1 MSEGTSARRR
11 RVGAQLRQWRTGEG
25 LTLQEVADRLEV
37 SLATAS
43 RWETG
48 STKLSLDTYSRL
60 ADLYGVGDESR
71 LYFER
76 LCRDADEAGWWT
88 RYGDVMSHGFRDF
101 IELESQAVGEF
112 VYHTMIVP
120 GLLQTAEYRRAV
132 VLAHGVPNGTAHK
145 ADLVADMN
153 SARQS
158 ILSRLSTPFDLHV
171 VMQESVLLNE
181 FDKQPHIMR
190 DQRRRLREL
199 AVRPN
204 ITLQIVPLRRSSHPG
219 SSGDFTILTYDG
231 GGATVY
237 NELLTSSI
245 MTNDAGEVAIHQAA
259 MRALVADVALPAK
272 DSLHLLDRLISE
284 SEA

>member
-11 RVGAQLRQWRTGEG
+11 RVGAQLRHWRTGEG

-60 ADLYGVGDESR
+60 ADLYGVEDESR

-88 RYGDVMSHGFRDF
+88 RYGDVISHGFRDF
-101 IELESQAVGEF
+101 IELESQAVREF
-112 VYHTMIVP
+112 VYHTLLIP

-132 VLAHGVPNGTAHK
+132 VIAQRAPGATAHK
-145 ADLVADMN
+145 ADVIADMN

-158 ILSRLSTPFDLHV
+158 ILTRMSTPFELHAV
-171 VMQESVLLNE
+171 VQETALLHE
-181 FDKQPHIMR
+181 FEAQPHIMR
-190 DQRRRLREL
+190 DQCRRLLEL
-199 AVRPN
+199 SARPN
-204 ITLQIVPLRRSSHPG
+204 VTIQVVPLRRSIHPG
-219 SSGDFTILTYDG
+219 CNGDFTILSYDG

-237 NELLTSSI
+237 NELLASSV
-245 MTNDAGEVAIHQAA
+245 MSNESSEVAAYQQA
-259 MRALVADVALPAK
+259 MKSLTTDVALPVEE
-272 DSLHLLDRLISE
+272 SVRLLDRLTS
-284 SEA
+284 

>member
-1 MSEGTSARRR
+1 VCRSGTSARRR
-11 RVGAQLRQWRTGEG
+11 RVGAQHRQWRTGEG

-60 ADLYGVGDESR
+60 ADLYGVSDESR

-101 IELESQAVGEF
+101 IELESQAMRES
-112 VYHTMIVP
+112 VYHTLLIP

-132 VLAHGVPNGTAHK
+132 VIAQRAPGATAHK
-145 ADLVADMN
+145 ADVIADMN

-158 ILSRLSTPFDLHV
+158 ILTRMSTPFELHAV
-171 VMQESVLLNE
+171 IQETALLHE
-181 FDKQPHIMR
+181 FEGQPHIMR
-190 DQRRRLREL
+190 DQCRRLLEL
-199 AVRPN
+199 SARPN
-204 ITLQIVPLRRSSHPG
+204 VTIQVVPLRRSIHPG
-219 SSGDFTILTYDG
+219 CNGDFTILSYDG

-237 NELLTSSI
+237 NELLASSV
-245 MTNDAGEVAIHQAA
+245 MSNESNEVATYQQA
-259 MRALVADVALPAK
+259 MKSLTTDIALPVEE
-272 DSLHLLDRLISE
+272 SVRLLEELAS
-284 SEA
+284 

>member
-60 ADLYGVGDESR
+60 ADLYGVSDESR

-101 IELESQAVGEF
+101 IELESQAMRES
-112 VYHTMIVP
+112 VYHTLLIP

-132 VLAHGVPNGTAHK
+132 VIAQRAPGATAHK
-145 ADLVADMN
+145 ADVIADMN

-158 ILSRLSTPFDLHV
+158 ILTRMSTPFELHAV
-171 VMQESVLLNE
+171 IQETALLHE
-181 FDKQPHIMR
+181 FEGQPHIMR
-190 DQRRRLREL
+190 DQCRRLLEL
-199 AVRPN
+199 SARPN
-204 ITLQIVPLRRSSHPG
+204 VTIQVVPLRRSIHPG
-219 SSGDFTILTYDG
+219 CNGDFTILSYDG

-237 NELLTSSI
+237 NELLASSV
-245 MTNDAGEVAIHQAA
+245 MSNESNEVATYQQA
-259 MRALVADVALPAK
+259 MKSLTTDIALPVEE
-272 DSLHLLDRLISE
+272 SVRLLEELAS
-284 SEA
+284 

>member
-60 ADLYGVGDESR
+60 ADLYGVDGENR
-71 LYFER
+71 VYFER

-88 RYGDVMSHGFRDF
+88 RYGDAISHGFRDF
-101 IELESQAVGEF
+101 IELESQAVREF
-112 VYHTMIVP
+112 VYHTLLIP

-132 VLAHGVPNGTAHK
+132 VIAQRAPGATALK
-145 ADLVADMN
+145 ADVVADMN

-158 ILSRLSTPFDLHV
+158 ILTRMSTPFELHAV
-171 VMQESVLLNE
+171 IQEAALLHE
-181 FDKQPHIMR
+181 FEGQPHIMR
-190 DQRRRLREL
+190 DQHRRLLEL
-199 AVRPN
+199 SARPN
-204 ITLQIVPLRRSSHPG
+204 VTIQVVPLRWSIHPG
-219 SSGDFTILTYDG
+219 CNGDFTILTYDG

-237 NELLTSSI
+237 NELLASSV
-245 MTNDAGEVAIHQAA
+245 MTNDPSEVAIYQQA
-259 MRALVADVALPAK
+259 MKSLIADVALPVEE
-272 DSLHLLDRLISE
+272 SVRLLAE
-284 SEA
+284 VAA